1 MNYKECCRGTFLSH
15 ISNFTRCD
23 VDLINFFRKIHHKT
37 SNNKRR
43 HFAALRKED
52 SSLHKS
58 VQSSHINP
66 YCPASL
72 DEVVILS
79 CLLALL
85 HCFRLIR
92 GEITVLCQRKMSMDS
107 GGPTIEDPVATYNET
122 EPQDWGKFT
131 THSILR
137 WVLFEM

>member
-1 MNYKECCRGTFLSH
+1 MIYKECRRGILSYFH
-15 ISNFTRCD
+15 VLTRCD
-23 VDLINFFRKIHHKT
+23 VDLINFFRKIYHKT

-79 CLLALL
+79 SLLALL
-85 HCFRLIR
+85 HCLRLIR